1 MTPPSKPGLQR
12 QSNWKTSRLWL
23 FFCLLAA
30 ALLAGPYPY
39 TAFAQDECVPVQTA
53 TVETRDL
60 KDTVR
65 GIGTLEA
72 IQEVMIRPEINGLL
86 EAVHFE
92 EGSRVEKGELLFSI
106 DDNKIREQ
114 LNAKKAALEEARA
127 NLENARL
134 VYNRRQ
140 RLYKQD
146 LGTEAARD
154 QAEARFKALSAQV
167 ERLKAE
173 IAGTRESLADTR
185 IKAPFDGL
193 IGERHVDAGEWVK
206 AGAALAPLVQVERLK
221 IAFTVPEKYA
231 GQVAPGQSVA
241 VHAPAAPEKISSGS
255 VYFASPIIRQDTR
268 TLLVKAYVDNPEA
281 TFLPGGF
288 ASVDLVLEVLKDRPV
303 IPEEALIPTRTGYMV
318 FVVDKSRRARGQSVE
333 VGLRQPGSVE
343 ITKGVKPGDTV
354 IQAGHISVKEG
365 DRVCESE
372 NTRDDQ
378 E

>member
-1 MTPPSKPGLQR
+1 MTLLRKPGLQR
-12 QSNWKTSRLWL
+12 TADWPTSRLWL
-23 FFCLLAA
+23 FCCLLAA
-30 ALLAGPYPY
+30 ALLAGPSPH
-39 TAFAQDECVPVQTA
+39 TAFAQDQCVPVQTA
-53 TVETRDL
+53 TVETRNL
-60 KDTVR
+60 KETVR
-65 GIGTLEA
+65 GIGSLEA

-86 EAVHFE
+86 EAAHFE
-92 EGSRVEKGELLFSI
+92 EGSRVEKGELLFSL

-114 LNAKKAALEEARA
+114 LRAKQAALEEARA

-134 VYNRRQ
+134 VYNRRE
-140 RLYKQD
+140 RLYKQK

-154 QAEARFKALSAQV
+154 EAEARFKALSAQV

-193 IGERHVDAGEWVK
+193 IGERHVDAGEWVS
-206 AGAALAPLVQVERLK
+206 AGTALAPLVQVERLK
-221 IAFTVPEKYA
+221 IAFTVPEKHA
-231 GQVAPGQSVA
+231 GRVAPGQA
-241 VHAPAAPEKISSGS
+241 VEVRAPAAPGKMFTGS

-268 TLLVKAYVDNPEA
+268 TLLVKAYLDNPEA

-288 ASVDLVLEVLKDRPV
+288 ASVDLVLEVRKDRPV

-318 FVVDKSRRARGQSVE
+318 FVVDKSRKARSRSVE
-333 VGLRQPGSVE
+333 VGLRHPGIVE

-365 DRVCESE
+365 DRVCK
-372 NTRDDQ
+372 RDKKQ
-378 E
+378 G

>member
-1 MTPPSKPGLQR
+1 MTRRNKPGLQKIVHGMP
-12 QSNWKTSRLWL
+12 SWLRL
-23 FFCLLAA
+23 FGCLLGL
-30 ALLAGPYPY
+30 ALLTGIAPHQ
-39 TAFAQDECVPVQTA
+39 ALAQDSCVPVQTA
-53 TVETRDL
+53 TVETRNL

-72 IQEVMIRPEINGLL
+72 IQEVVIRPEINGLL

-92 EGSRVEKGELLFSI
+92 EGSRVEKGERLFSI

-206 AGAALAPLVQVERLK
+206 AGTALAPLVQVERLK
-221 IAFTVPEKYA
+221 IAFTVPEQYA
-231 GQVAPGQSVA
+231 GRVAPGQTVEVRA
-241 VHAPAAPEKISSGS
+241 TAAPEKKVTGS

-268 TLLVKAYVDNPEA
+268 TLLVKAYIDNPDA

-288 ASVDLVLEVLKDRPV
+288 ASVDLVLEVMKERPV

-318 FVVDKSRRARGQSVE
+318 FVVDQSRRARGQNVE
-333 VGLRQPGSVE
+333 VGLRHPGTVE
-343 ITKGVKPGDTV
+343 IIKGVKPGDTV

-365 DRVCESE
+365 DRVCV
-372 NTRDDQ
+372 RDNNQ

>member
-1 MTPPSKPGLQR
+1 MTRRNNPGLQPKAQGR
-12 QSNWKTSRLWL
+12 PSWLWL
-23 FFCLLAA
+23 ICCLLGLAF
-30 ALLAGPYPY
+30 LAGPAPQQ
-39 TAFAQDECVPVQTA
+39 AFAQDSCVPVQTA
-53 TVETRDL
+53 AVETRDL
-60 KDTVR
+60 KETVR

-86 EAVHFE
+86 EAVHVE
-92 EGSRVEKGELLFSI
+92 EGSRVKKGERLFSI

-114 LNAKKAALEEARA
+114 LRAKKAALEEARA
-127 NLENARL
+127 NLKNARL
-134 VYNRRQ
+134 VYNRRE

-154 QAEARFKALSAQV
+154 EAEARFKALSAQV

-231 GQVAPGQSVA
+231 GRVAPGQTVE
-241 VHAPAAPEKISSGS
+241 VQAAAASKKMVTGS

-268 TLLVKAYVDNPEA
+268 TLLVKAYINNPEA
-281 TFLPGGF
+281 VFLPGGF
-288 ASVDLVLEVLKDRPV
+288 ASVDLVLEVMKDRPV

-318 FVVDKSRRARGQSVE
+318 FVVDQSRRARGQSVE
-333 VGLRQPGSVE
+333 VGLRHPGIVE
-343 ITKGVKPGDTV
+343 ITQGVKPGDTV

-365 DRVCESE
+365 DRVCE
-372 NTRDDQ
+372 RDKNQ
-378 E
+378 G